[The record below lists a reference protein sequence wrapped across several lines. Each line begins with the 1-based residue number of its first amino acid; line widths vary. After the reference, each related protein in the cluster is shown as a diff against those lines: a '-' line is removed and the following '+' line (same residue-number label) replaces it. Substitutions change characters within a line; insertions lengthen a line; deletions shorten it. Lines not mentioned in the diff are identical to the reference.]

1 MIFVY
6 IFQRYIGVVL
16 IKGIHERSETK
27 QLINTLFFKLIFL
40 LQSLLSLF
48 ILSLSV
54 FLQARPTESWV
65 TVLVPLKEISLF
77 REGQVGPPL
86 LKYFLI
92 CPHRLPFNPL
102 NRSLHLFSSI
112 RCSLIWIHSI
122 TETSVESLVQVPGG
136 GRSSVSSWTKGRR
149 VGLRARP
156 LCWDIE
162 LQIC

>member
-54 FLQARPTESWV
+54 FLQARPTES
-65 TVLVPLKEISLF
+65 
-77 REGQVGPPL
+77 
-86 LKYFLI
+86 
-92 CPHRLPFNPL
+92 
-102 NRSLHLFSSI
+102 
-112 RCSLIWIHSI
+112 
-122 TETSVESLVQVPGG
+122 
-136 GRSSVSSWTKGRR
+136 
-149 VGLRARP
+149 
-156 LCWDIE
+156 
-162 LQIC
+162 